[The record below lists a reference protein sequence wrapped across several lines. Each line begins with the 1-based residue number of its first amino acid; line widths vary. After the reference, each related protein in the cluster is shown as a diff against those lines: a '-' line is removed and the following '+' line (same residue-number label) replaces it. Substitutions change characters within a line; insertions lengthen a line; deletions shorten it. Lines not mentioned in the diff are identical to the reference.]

1 MSIESIVFE
10 KNVEECWERLDICA
24 SRECAL
30 FARSQ
35 FKQRVLAARING
47 KPARASMEVN
57 PGDTISIEYLP
68 EKTCSLEPENI
79 PIDIIYEDKNV
90 LVVNK
95 SRGMVVHP
103 GAGHPSGTLVNAF
116 LHHARLCSSD
126 FSAENVRPGIVHRL
140 DKDTTGVI
148 IIAKDD
154 STLNFL
160 AGQFR
165 DRETEKTYLA
175 LVEGIVG
182 EAGEITG
189 CIRRSTHS
197 RILFT
202 YDPLR
207 GKPARSRYIPLART
221 RQHPAPAGTPH
232 PARSPQ
238 PAPATLMKL
247 QPITGRTHQLRVHAK
262 HLGHP
267 ILGDPL
273 YNPSSP
279 VPALMLHAA
288 SLKIRLPGHT
298 APTTF
303 TAPPP
308 EDMREICADYGLTD
322 ALSSSFS

>member
-1 MSIESIVFE
+1 MSIEPIVFE
-10 KNVEECWERLDICA
+10 KNVEECWERLDLCA

-35 FKQRVLAARING
+35 FRQRVLAARING
-47 KPARASMEVN
+47 KPARASMGVN

-90 LVVNK
+90 LVLNK

-148 IIAKDD
+148 IIARND

-202 YDPLR
+202 HDPLR
-207 GKPARSRYIPLART
+207 GKPARSRYTPLAS
-221 RQHPAPAGTPH
+221 TP
-232 PARSPQ
+232 PQ
-238 PAPATLMKL
+238 QPPPATLMKL

-273 YNPSSP
+273 YNPNSP

-322 ALSSSFS
+322 ALSSSINP